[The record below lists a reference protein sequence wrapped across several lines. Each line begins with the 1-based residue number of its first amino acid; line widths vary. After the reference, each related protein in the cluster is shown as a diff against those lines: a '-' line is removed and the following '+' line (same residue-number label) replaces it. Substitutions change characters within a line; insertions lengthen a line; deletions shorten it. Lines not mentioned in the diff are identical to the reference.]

1 MVRDKMKQKI
11 TITGENVHDVGY
23 RYFLM
28 TSAIDL
34 GLDGFNARNTMKGN
48 EQQVVA
54 LIDGDEEAITDFKKL
69 AESQRPEHSSV
80 SSIAFEDTD
89 SAVMRTGEYA
99 QVCTAVQLNK
109 AIPLLLDIRDDLKE
123 MKGDMKE
130 MKGDMKEMKGDMKA
144 VRENTDIIPQM
155 SDDLKAVRKNTDI
168 IPQIHEEI
176 KGMREDIQ
184 PGYAGQFRLVQ
195 ADIRAIKERLG
206 MS

>member
-1 MVRDKMKQKI
+1 MDSMKLKV
-11 TITGENVHDVGY
+11 TITGENVHNVGY

-28 TSAIDL
+28 TSAIDQ

-54 LIDGDEEAITDFKKL
+54 LIEGNEEAIAGFKKL
-69 AESQRPEHSSV
+69 AESQRPEHSLV
-80 SSIAFEDTD
+80 SSIVFEDTN
-89 SAVMRTGEYA
+89 SNVMKTGEYA
-99 QVCTAVQLNK
+99 QVCTAIQLNK
-109 AIPLLLDIRDDLKE
+109 AIPLLLDMRDDLKE

-130 MKGDMKEMKGDMKA
+130 MKGDIKEMKGDMKEMKGDMK
-144 VRENTDIIPQM
+144 V
-155 SDDLKAVRKNTDI
+155 VRKNTDI

-184 PGYAGQFRLVQ
+184 PGYAAQFRLVQ

>member
-1 MVRDKMKQKI
+1 MDSMKLKV
-11 TITGENVHDVGY
+11 TITGENVHKVGY

-28 TSAIDL
+28 TSAIDQ

-54 LIDGDEEAITDFKKL
+54 LIEGNEEAIAGFKKL
-69 AESQRPEHSSV
+69 AESQRPEHSLV
-80 SSIAFEDTD
+80 SSIVFEDTN
-89 SAVMRTGEYA
+89 SNVMKTGEYA
-99 QVCTAVQLNK
+99 QVCTAIQLNK
-109 AIPLLLDIRDDLKE
+109 AIPLLLDMRDDLKEMKGDMKEMKGDIKE

-130 MKGDMKEMKGDMKA
+130 MKGDMKEMKGDMK
-144 VRENTDIIPQM
+144 V
-155 SDDLKAVRKNTDI
+155 VRKNTDI

-184 PGYAGQFRLVQ
+184 PGYAAQFRLVQ

>member
-1 MVRDKMKQKI
+1 MDSMKLKV
-11 TITGENVHDVGY
+11 TITGENVHNVGY

-28 TSAIDL
+28 TSAIDQ

-54 LIDGDEEAITDFKKL
+54 LIEGNEEAIAGFKKL
-69 AESQRPEHSSV
+69 AESQRPEHSLV
-80 SSIAFEDTD
+80 SSIVFEDTN
-89 SAVMRTGEYA
+89 SNVMKTGEYA
-99 QVCTAVQLNK
+99 QVCTAIQLNK
-109 AIPLLLDIRDDLKE
+109 AIPLLLDMRDDLKE
-123 MKGDMKE
+123 MKGDMKKMKGDMKE
-130 MKGDMKEMKGDMKA
+130 MKGDMKEMKGDMK
-144 VRENTDIIPQM
+144 V
-155 SDDLKAVRKNTDI
+155 VRKNTDI

-184 PGYAGQFRLVQ
+184 PGYAAQFRLVQ

>member
-1 MVRDKMKQKI
+1 MDSMKLKV
-11 TITGENVHDVGY
+11 TITGENVHNVGY

-28 TSAIDL
+28 TSAIDQ

-54 LIDGDEEAITDFKKL
+54 LIEGNEDAIEGFKKL
-69 AESQRPEHSSV
+69 AESQRPEHSLV
-80 SSIAFEDTD
+80 SSIVFEDTN
-89 SAVMRTGEYA
+89 SNVMKTGEYA

-109 AIPLLLDIRDDLKE
+109 AIPLLLDMRNDLKE
-123 MKGDMKE
+123 MKGDMK
-130 MKGDMKEMKGDMKA
+130 
-144 VRENTDIIPQM
+144 V
-155 SDDLKAVRKNTDI
+155 VRKNTDI

-184 PGYAGQFRLVQ
+184 PGYAAQFRVVQ

>member
-1 MVRDKMKQKI
+1 MDSMKLKV
-11 TITGENVHDVGY
+11 TITGENVHKVGY

-28 TSAIDL
+28 TSAIDQ

-54 LIDGDEEAITDFKKL
+54 LIEGNEEAIAGFKKL
-69 AESQRPEHSSV
+69 AESQRPEHSLV
-80 SSIAFEDTD
+80 SSIVFEDTN
-89 SAVMRTGEYA
+89 SNIMKTGEYA

-109 AIPLLLDIRDDLKE
+109 AIPLLLDMRNDLKE
-123 MKGDMKE
+123 MKGDMK
-130 MKGDMKEMKGDMKA
+130 
-144 VRENTDIIPQM
+144 V
-155 SDDLKAVRKNTDI
+155 VRKNTDI

-184 PGYAGQFRLVQ
+184 PGYAAQFRLVQ